1 MRVVILI
8 TVIESLVLMLWV
20 IHWYHKR
27 GRSKL
32 ATAVGH
38 PPAVPAIHRNN
49 GQTSTAVIG
58 K

>member
-8 TVIESLVLMLWV
+8 TVVESLLLMLWV
-20 IHWYHKR
+20 IHCYHQR

-32 ATAVGH
+32 AIAVVH
-38 PPAVPAIHRNN
+38 PAAVPALNRNN
-49 GQTSTAVIG
+49 GQTSSAVIG